1 MGLGWERGLD
11 LFFSSLASVV
21 QDYLPFCC
29 QSVSKTKVAENHLGA
44 SWELPAVNA
53 SAHTTVGYLSGG

>member
-29 QSVSKTKVAENHLGA
+29 QSGSKTKVAENHLGA
-44 SWELPAVNA
+44 SWELPAVNV
-53 SAHTTVGYLSGG
+53 SAHTTVGYLSRG